1 MKHALSSMVVSV
13 CLSALL
19 GCAGD
24 SSAESP
30 SVESLY
36 VVLNQG
42 IYTDN
47 GIGTRKQTKIISSQ
61 ADYAMELL
69 NYSSAKPASVDF
81 DKGRVLLV
89 DMGVRN
95 TGGYSVG
102 VASVDVAENWVVACR
117 TGQAGV
123 RLRCDSS
130 SIESLAVRFH
140 SQSERDPG
148 VGESEDNQ
156 LLGLAMP
163 RWREASAKSW
173 YAATRIEV
181 GPGVAQCPGYADE
194 QD

>member
-1 MKHALSSMVVSV
+1 MKHVLSSMVVSV

-47 GIGTRKQTKIISSQ
+47 GIGTKKQTKIISSQ

-102 VASVDVAENWVVACR
+102 VASVDVAENWVLANVGLVRPGSGCVV
-117 TGQAGV
+117 TQAPSNPWQFV
-123 RLRCDSS
+123 FIPSRKEILVS
-130 SIESLAVRFH
+130 ESLKIT
-140 SQSERDPG
+140 
-148 VGESEDNQ
+148 N
-156 LLGLAMP
+156 
-163 RWREASAKSW
+163 
-173 YAATRIEV
+173 
-181 GPGVAQCPGYADE
+181 C
-194 QD
+194 

>member
-1 MKHALSSMVVSV
+1 MKHALSYMVVSV
-13 CLSALL
+13 SLAALL

-30 SVESLY
+30 PVGSAY

-47 GIGTRKQTKIISSQ
+47 GIGTKKQTKIISSQ

-69 NYSSAKPASVDF
+69 NYSSATPATVDF

-102 VASVDVAENWVVACR
+102 VVSVDVADSWVVANV
-117 TGQAGV
+117 GLV
-123 RLRCDSS
+123 RPGSS
-130 SIESLAVRFH
+130 CIVT
-140 SQSERDPG
+140 
-148 VGESEDNQ
+148 
-156 LLGLAMP
+156 LGSSNP
-163 RWREASAKSW
+163 WQFVFIPSRK
-173 YAATRIEV
+173 
-181 GPGVAQCPGYADE
+181 
-194 QD
+194 

>member
-1 MKHALSSMVVSV
+1 MKHVLSSMVVSV

-42 IYTDN
+42 LYTDN

-61 ADYAMELL
+61 ADYAMELV

-89 DMGVRN
+89 DMGVRS

-102 VASVDVAENWVVACR
+102 VTVVDVAENWVVANVGLVRPGSGCVV
-117 TGQAGV
+117 TQAPSNPWQFV
-123 RLRCDSS
+123 FIPSRKEIFVS
-130 SIESLAVRFH
+130 ESLKIT
-140 SQSERDPG
+140 
-148 VGESEDNQ
+148 N
-156 LLGLAMP
+156 
-163 RWREASAKSW
+163 
-173 YAATRIEV
+173 
-181 GPGVAQCPGYADE
+181 C
-194 QD
+194 